1 MKQPPPSTGL
11 KVTYKPGPVSPYV
24 IKHVCVCVCVVHA
37 YVSMYV
43 SITVAFYIILMPRLN
58 DE

>member
-24 IKHVCVCVCVVHA
+24 IGHVCVYVVRAH
-37 YVSMYV
+37 VSMYV
-43 SITVAFYIILMPRLN
+43 SIAVAFYIILMPRLN
-58 DE
+58 HE